1 MLNFFPSMTKLKI
14 NLDNYFKTHFKYSLF
29 DFMIVFLYYSQFVFQ
44 ISMIMAE
51 IKERFVA
58 RLALQRQLNLLDKVI
73 VLALEY
79 SF

>member
-1 MLNFFPSMTKLKI
+1 MIIFLILLANFK
-14 NLDNYFKTHFKYSLF
+14 
-29 DFMIVFLYYSQFVFQ
+29 FVFQ

-73 VLALEY
+73 VLALGFHFHI
-79 SF
+79 SLALKRGPFLLPTIN

>member
-1 MLNFFPSMTKLKI
+1 
-14 NLDNYFKTHFKYSLF
+14 
-29 DFMIVFLYYSQFVFQ
+29 
-44 ISMIMAE
+44 MIMAE